1 MALRQRRRRRTGVGR
16 FIVRKAPWVDPFPH
30 IPGTEPEKRI
40 FAELWNRK
48 IFFIFQGQVKELE
61 RGLYVTAAKPYFKP
75 DFVLPEYKVIIDP
88 FSPFHHSLEEAV
100 NRDAEKIAMYTAL
113 GYRYYHPWAIAPG
126 VFLFDQN
133 VWIRTVRRRTRWG
146 PIYRLRKGDKLT
158 GVKGSAADVLNA
170 IPELRGPPRDNL
182 TKKQKR
188 LKQNPGFELGPNVGL
203 GANSVAAA
211 NRART
216 KPKPVTIKT
225 GTRRTKKGKSL

>member
-1 MALRQRRRRRTGVGR
+1 MALRQRRRRRSGRGR

-40 FAELWNRK
+40 FAALWDRK
-48 IFFIFQGQVKELE
+48 IFFIFQGQVAELE
-61 RGLYVTAAKPYFKP
+61 KGLFVTAKKPYFKP

-100 NRDAEKIAMYTAL
+100 ARDSEKIAMYTAL

-133 VWIRTVRRRTRWG
+133 VWIRTVKKRTRWG
-146 PIYRLRKGDKLT
+146 PIYRLKKGQDLT
-158 GVKGSAADVLNA
+158 GVKGSAQDVLNA
-170 IPELRGPPRDNL
+170 IPELRQKPRDNL
-182 TKKQKR
+182 TPRQKK
-188 LKQNPGFELGPNVGL
+188 LKQFPGYELGPNLGL

-211 NRART
+211 NRARA
-216 KPKPVTIKT
+216 KPKPVTIKV
-225 GTRRTKKGKSL
+225 GTRRRKKGKSL